1 MSIDQIFKK
10 YPKIEIELLL
20 AHVLKKPKE
29 FVFLH
34 PEYTLPAYQLKRLQ
48 ALINRRLKGEPLAYL
63 LGYKDFFGL
72 RFRVNKHVLIPRP
85 ETEWMVEKT
94 LDLRLNLPVRQA
106 GINDLSKQINILD
119 VGTGSGC
126 IAISVA
132 KNINSKNLNIIA
144 SDISKK
150 ALAVARRNATTLL
163 PKKFFHTSKYGRKIQ
178 FLQSDLFE
186 NIEPESKFDVIVA
199 NLPYVPMKHMQRFVL
214 KQKPAG
220 PNDPYAGM
228 RFEPPFA
235 LTDGTSLGLIYQRF
249 LSQAPNFLKPNGIV
263 LLEIDP
269 SLRKNIKAWTNRY
282 LPGKKISFHRDF
294 NRRCRFAEIF

>member
-1 MSIDQIFKK
+1 
-10 YPKIEIELLL
+10 
-20 AHVLKKPKE
+20 
-29 FVFLH
+29 
-34 PEYTLPAYQLKRLQ
+34 
-48 ALINRRLKGEPLAYL
+48 
-63 LGYKDFFGL
+63 
-72 RFRVNKHVLIPRP
+72 
-85 ETEWMVEKT
+85 MVEKT
-94 LDLRLNLPVRQA
+94 LDLRFK
-106 GINDLSKQINILD
+106 INDLSKQINILD
-119 VGTGSGC
+119 IGTGSGC